1 VKAKQGSQMD
11 KGITRNRYRRS
22 MLLPIEAT
30 RKMRNIMEAMILK
43 WTYEMHLHDKN
54 KFKPFV
60 RLTKL
65 ECTTI

>member
-1 VKAKQGSQMD
+1 
-11 KGITRNRYRRS
+11 